1 MGYQTVRALTTVR
14 HDGKLRI
21 PGQTIGDN
29 AQDFIVEDSWATK
42 LIAAGFVSA
51 VAAASAP
58 IELRP
63 VAALMAQYQGGVFVG
78 LQTEKGDSVGSGGPG
93 GGITQAQADARYAP
107 ISQLPKT
114 IVLPNDVSWINSD
127 AVNRTVTVT
136 GGTVSAVAL
145 ATAEA
150 PTVFTN
156 QSGTSGAFSVQPGC
170 AIKLTYTVKPT
181 SVVIS

>member
-21 PGQTIGDN
+21 PGQTTGDN
-29 AQDFIVEDSWATK
+29 QQDFVVEDSVATK
-42 LIAAGFVSA
+42 LVGAGVVSA
-51 VAAASAP
+51 VGSASAP

-63 VAALMAQYQGGVFVG
+63 VAALMAQYQGGVFIG

-93 GGITQAQADARYAP
+93 GGITQAQGDARYAP

-114 IVLPNDVSWINSD
+114 IVLPTDVSWVNSD
-127 AVNRTVTVT
+127 TVNRTVTVT

-145 ATAEA
+145 ATADA
-150 PTVFTN
+150 PTAFAN
-156 QSGTSGAFSVQPGC
+156 QAGVSGPFVVAPGS